1 MNDRSMTLHGV
12 QIVVSLMP
20 GEDGVGDYAYRLAC
34 TFPRQ
39 GIETTFVV
47 AGHRRLDRTSKA
59 TPSRKRFKII
69 HAENTDPGSLG
80 RTLSSIGAD
89 VVVVHMSAYGYAD
102 KGVPTWL
109 VDGLAAWK
117 KTSSAPLV
125 TVFHELWQKPILWRK
140 TLVRFAF
147 QRWQMRR
154 LFNLSDAYVTTTE
167 PFGQALRRWDSRKL
181 GAVIPVFSNI
191 DVSDAPLHD
200 DSALAVVF
208 GLRLGRDRTYQRL
221 SHSLQRAAELGI
233 KRIVDIGEGAIVVP
247 EALRN
252 LVKTAGQLDAQDV
265 SRVMGR
271 ARYGLLCYDANL
283 LGKSGVFNA
292 YAAHGM
298 CVVNLGQRGGSV
310 DGLVEGRHY
319 MSWNG
324 GSIEPDKAAHVG
336 RAAHDWYQGHSLE
349 ATTGIIADLVRS
361 VSKRRAPHSA
371 QICRRLGK

>member
-1 MNDRSMTLHGV
+1 MNDRSMTLHVV
-12 QIVVSLMP
+12 QIVVSLVP
-20 GEDGVGDYAYRLAC
+20 GEDGVGDYAYGLAS
-34 TFPRQ
+34 TLPRH

-47 AGHRRLDRTSKA
+47 AGHRRRDRTSEA

-69 HAENTDPGSLG
+69 HAENTDPGSLS

-89 VVVVHMSAYGYAD
+89 VVVVHMSSYGYAD
-102 KGVPTWL
+102 KGIPTWL

-117 KTSSAPLV
+117 KTSSASLV

-147 QRWQMRR
+147 QRRQMRR

-167 PFGQALRRWDSRKL
+167 LFGNALRRWDSRKL

-191 DVSDAPLHD
+191 DVWDEPLH

-208 GLRLGRDRTYQRL
+208 GLRGGRDRTYQRL

-233 KRIVDIGEGAIVVP
+233 ESIIDIGEGAIVVP

-252 LVKTAGQLDAQDV
+252 LVKRAGQLDAQDV
-265 SRVMGR
+265 SRVMAR

-292 YAAHGM
+292 YAAHGL

-310 DGLVEGRHY
+310 DGLVEDRHY

-324 GSIEPDKAAHVG
+324 GSIELGKAAHVG
-336 RAAHDWYQGHSLE
+336 RAAHAWYQGHSLE
-349 ATTGIIADLVRS
+349 ATGGIIADLVRS
-361 VSKRRAPHSA
+361 VSERRAPHA
-371 QICRRLGK
+371 HEICRELGR